1 MKIATTRFG
10 EIEIDERDII
20 YMPEGLVG
28 FGQHKQYII
37 LEHDTESPSPF
48 KWLQSVDDPDLAF
61 IIVDPYL
68 FKSDYRIEISPHEV
82 AILQARDPEALICA
96 VVVSIHRELPH
107 PITANLQAPILINP
121 ENRWGRQCILTR
133 GGYPV
138 RYDLMEETRKAGE
151 TSSPPPSPDRPKNA
165 LSPQE

>member
-10 EIEIDERDII
+10 EMEIDERDII

-28 FGQHKQYII
+28 FNEHKRYII
-37 LEHDTESPSPF
+37 FEHDTSSPF

-68 FKSDYRIEISPHEV
+68 FKSDYRIEVSPHEV
-82 AILQARDPEALICA
+82 AILQTKEIDALSCA
-96 VVVSIHRELPH
+96 VIVSIHMELPN

-121 ENRWGRQCILTR
+121 ENRWARQCILTK
-133 GGYPV
+133 GGYNV
-138 RYDLMEETRKAGE
+138 RHDLLEAVSRMEECSGCDSA
-151 TSSPPPSPDRPKNA
+151 PARPRSV
-165 LSPQE
+165 LQPQG